1 MHSLDLL
8 NKRSRLSAPIPTN
21 KDDFKY
27 SNHEELNLVV
37 YYSHFSDFQLVL
49 KVVALI
55 LLVATLYFSMKEIFI
70 IKKQK
75 KKSMFNNV
83 FNLKLRKKYL
93 EILIFFPIISLNEIV
108 VTFWKSY
115 LSFGTVLTDMNLCY
129 ICFVFINL
137 IYEDYFDYFT
147 ILKNCRSKKNNGSK
161 LSSNNSTEIQRL
173 PIKKNAIFFNQQKAL
188 YFSYLRQ
195 PEKQYLATSSILIL
209 PYMLPVICY
218 FAIKGFH
225 HNDVTLKSESID
237 DIKFTDFSECTE
249 GPNHIEKA
257 ICIKELN
264 KEDEEVFIIDDEV
277 ENQGDIKLNSTN
289 FNHLVIDNP
298 FVENPFDD
306 RNQIFESNE
315 DFIIRY
321 DSLSEAGE
329 TEYFKKNFFTTGYDL
344 EENPFEST

>member
-1 MHSLDLL
+1 M
-8 NKRSRLSAPIPTN
+8 
-21 KDDFKY
+21 
-27 SNHEELNLVV
+27 E
-37 YYSHFSDFQLVL
+37 
-49 KVVALI
+49 
-55 LLVATLYFSMKEIFI
+55 
-70 IKKQK
+70 
-75 KKSMFNNV
+75 
-83 FNLKLRKKYL
+83 
-93 EILIFFPIISLNEIV
+93 
-108 VTFWKSY
+108 
-115 LSFGTVLTDMNLCY
+115 
-129 ICFVFINL
+129 
-137 IYEDYFDYFT
+137 
-147 ILKNCRSKKNNGSK
+147 
-161 LSSNNSTEIQRL
+161 
-173 PIKKNAIFFNQQKAL
+173 AL

-249 GPNHIEKA
+249 GPNQIEKA

-306 RNQIFESNE
+306 RNQIFESNK